1 MMLYTVFVAFCWE
14 VRTKNA
20 GNDNVANKVSGIFFH
35 HNCFQSIPRKWP
47 ERLERGGPCWLL
59 KLRWMGTQRG
69 HMIGVLP
76 WLVGWTRRA
85 GTKDFCPALAA
96 LVSQIQNIIFH
107 TANFFTIL
115 VPIAHATWAGGR
127 AGSPVCVS
135 LEVTEH
141 MVEEKQ
147 YSPHASH
154 RKRSVKLYLKG
165 KLHKAKVF
173 KNITSFCVL
182 VHWWFDGLQL

>member
-1 MMLYTVFVAFCWE
+1 MMLYTVCVAFCWE

-47 ERLERGGPCWLL
+47 ERLERGAPCWLL

-107 TANFFTIL
+107 RTLFHFN
-115 VPIAHATWAGGR
+115 
-127 AGSPVCVS
+127 SPHRPCNLERQACRVACLCVS
-135 LEVTEH
+135 R
-141 MVEEKQ
+141 
-147 YSPHASH
+147 SDRASGW
-154 RKRSVKLYLKG
+154 RKTVLAAHEPQRKNRKIILKG
-165 KLHKAKVF
+165 KVSQAYNF
-173 KNITSFCVL
+173 I
-182 VHWWFDGLQL
+182 